1 MPFVKIS
8 HDPIDDMQTKIFL
21 WTLMALSTAVL
32 SGYLWEQANINEF
45 SETAL
50 GSTIM
55 PAISDFLYFLSYNI
69 IYIVITCAVLII
81 TALIMKQ
88 KHLAKLIAG
97 VLAGVVLIEIA
108 LIAAGLIWAGVA
120 PIATFLPWIALVD
133 VISIS
138 SLLYIKFNRR

>member
-8 HDPIDDMQTKIFL
+8 HDPIDDMQTKVFL
-21 WTLMALSTAVL
+21 WTLMALSTTVL
-32 SGYLWEQANINEF
+32 SGYLWEQANINGF

-50 GSTIM
+50 GSTVM
-55 PAISDFLYFLSYNI
+55 PAISDFLYFLSSNI

-81 TALIMKQ
+81 IALIMKQ
-88 KHLAKLIAG
+88 KRLAKLIAG

-108 LIAAGLIWAGVA
+108 LIAAGLMWAGVA
-120 PIATFLPWIALVD
+120 PITTLLPWIVLVD

-138 SLLYIKFNRR
+138 SLLYLKFNRR